1 MLDLVIKNAVI
12 CDGTGG
18 ESFKG
23 SVGVSGDKMVAVGN
37 VTEDAKKT
45 IDGTGLVLCPGFI
58 DIHSHSDYFLLIQ
71 PTADSKV
78 SQGVTTEIGGNCGYA
93 AAPIWGEAKKRREA
107 EYLKHYKLKL
117 GWKRLSEYFDRLESK
132 GIGVNYGQLI
142 GHNTLRYSA
151 MGGANRAPT
160 QKELSQMIKGVEE
173 GMSEGAFGVSTG
185 LIYPPACFSKTSEM
199 VELAKVCKRF
209 DGIFTFHMRSESDRL
224 VEALK
229 EAIEIG
235 KYAKIPIQISHIKTS
250 GQRNWG
256 KIDAVLDLIEQ
267 SQKEGLDVAADRY
280 PYIASQTGLMQALP
294 EWTFEGGIKGL
305 VKRLRNKKMR
315 EKIKKEVM
323 KIHPPEEDYLNKVL
337 IMELMSKRNKK
348 FEGLTVHQAAEK
360 AGKDPFEFL
369 FDLLIEEEAAIS
381 AIYFTMSEENLRRF
395 FSKDYVFVASDSGC
409 RSIKGPLAKGKPHP
423 RIFGT
428 FPRVIRK
435 YVLEEK
441 LLDLEK
447 AIYKM
452 TWQPAERF
460 KIEKRGKIREGF
472 YADLVLFDFDKISD
486 RADFNDPFH
495 YAEGIEYVWVNGVC
509 AVEKGKLTG
518 RRAGYALKK
527 GEGE

>member
-12 CDGTGG
+12 YDGTGG

-23 SVGVSGDKMVAVGN
+23 SVGISGDKIVVVGN
-37 VTEDAKKT
+37 ATQDAKKT
-45 IDGTGLVLCPGFI
+45 IDGTGLVLSPGFI
-58 DIHSHSDYFLLIQ
+58 DIHSHSDYFLLIN
-71 PTADSKV
+71 PGADSKV
-78 SQGVTTEIGGNCGYA
+78 TQGVTTEIGGNCGYA

-107 EYLKHYKLKL
+107 EYFKHYKLKL
-117 GWKRLSEYFDRLESK
+117 GWKHLNEYLDRLENK

-142 GHNTLRYSA
+142 GHNTLRSSA
-151 MGGANRAPT
+151 MGEANRAPT
-160 QKELSQMIKGVEE
+160 KKELLQMVKAVHE

-185 LIYPPACFSKTSEM
+185 LIYPPACFSKISEM
-199 VELAKVCKRF
+199 VRLAKVCKEF

-224 VEALK
+224 VEAVK

-235 KYAKIPIQISHIKTS
+235 KKAKIPIQISHIKTS

-280 PYIASQTGLMQALP
+280 PYIASQTGLMQVLP

-305 VKRLRNKKMR
+305 VKRLRDKKTR
-315 EKIKKEVM
+315 EKIKRGVLM
-323 KIHPPEEDYLNKVL
+323 SHPPEEDYLNNVL

-348 FEGLTVHQAAEK
+348 FEGLTVYQAAQK

-395 FSKDYVFVASDSGC
+395 FSKDYIFVASDSGC

-435 YVLEEK
+435 YVREER
-441 LLDLEK
+441 LLDLKK

-460 KIEKRGKIREGF
+460 KIEKRGKIAEGF
-472 YADLVLFDFDKISD
+472 YADLVLFDFNKISD
-486 RADFNDPFH
+486 RSDFLDPFH
-495 YAEGIEYVWVNGVC
+495 YAEGIEYVWINGVC

-518 RRAGYALKK
+518 KRAGHPLKK
-527 GEGE
+527 MG